1 MQSKFLSTCM
11 ELFSVVF
18 LLLIL
23 YPLLNYGALEGIPVP
38 MHFDNRG
45 NVDSW
50 SSRENLFLI
59 SAIGFVIYGILSACQ
74 RYPGL
79 VNLPKTGSL
88 VTPEQ
93 RNQTT
98 RFSALLLKAWSMVL
112 FAFISISTYRIA
124 IGEEQKL
131 NVIFLA
137 GILLCLLAAIAVSLM
152 NFKKIPKSES

>member
-11 ELFSVVF
+11 ELFSIVF

-23 YPLLNYGALEGIPVP
+23 YPLLSYGALEGVPVP
-38 MHFDNRG
+38 MHFDIRG

-50 SSRENLFLI
+50 SSRESLIVI
-59 SAIGFVIYGILSACQ
+59 SATGIVIYGILSACQ

-79 VNLPKTGSL
+79 VNLPKNGSL

-93 RNQTT
+93 RNRTA
-98 RFSALLLKAWSMVL
+98 RSYALLLKTWIMVL
-112 FAFISISTYRIA
+112 FAFISLSTYRIA

-131 NVIFLA
+131 NVIFLS
-137 GILLCLLAAIAVSLM
+137 GILLCLLASIVIILLS
-152 NFKKIPKSES
+152 FKNKPESQS